1 MFIVYIVLVCT
12 ARFATR
18 FATHPLVTWVQ
29 TELKKMKENDG
40 EKKLKISDAAKVV
53 AQKWRLLSDEEKI
66 KWKRDK
72 EAELG
77 LAGEGSSM
85 GAFAG
90 SGGVV
95 VSSVMGGSTT
105 VVPHPGVPP
114 LNGGR
119 PHPG

>member
-12 ARFATR
+12 
-18 FATHPLVTWVQ
+18 THPLVTWVQ
-29 TELKKMKENDG
+29 TELKKMKENDAD
-40 EKKLKISDAAKVV
+40 KKLKISDAAKVV

-66 KWKRDK
+66 KWKREK

-77 LAGEGSSM
+77 LVGEGSSI
-85 GAFAG
+85 GAFA
-90 SGGVV
+90 SLGGIV

-105 VVPHPGVPP
+105 VVPHAGVPP

-119 PHPG
+119 PPPDDGGMP

>member
-1 MFIVYIVLVCT
+1 
-12 ARFATR
+12 
-18 FATHPLVTWVQ
+18 
-29 TELKKMKENDG
+29 MKENDG

-72 EAELG
+72 EAEVG
-77 LAGEGSSM
+77 LAGEGSTSPLS
-85 GAFAG
+85 FAS